1 MVPEPT
7 PAPVLPGFPGEAL
20 SVAPL
25 HSAMGVIP
33 AFRGACRSIRHQ
45 IQAVASRLN
54 PLPAMHPSPA
64 LDSMPESAKL
74 TRVETPPPAGTLVAP
89 GIPGGNS
96 PATPVFAGIVRDKF
110 PGNPSIGQHN
120 PDALCNHAHRQT
132 PDARHADSHPGDPA
146 IPPPAHCVG
155 DPATGSTED
164 PSSTVPFV
172 SGRGL
177 PSCTQHRLVCI
188 LRRAAVDPIALP
200 AAPQI
205 TFEPSA
211 EVSAVPTCGSPEAG
225 MIVPAVS
232 PPENAPNEL
241 GHRPRNR
248 PNFMRFGG
256 CSSLQTAVSHADWGG
271 VDQPNRRIHISNG
284 AGDDHCSNKSLPRH
298 AMDWR

>member
-1 MVPEPT
+1 MPPSL
-7 PAPVLPGFPGEAL
+7 APNPGGGLSTASVTRCAL
-20 SVAPL
+20 RSRF
-25 HSAMGVIP
+25 S
-33 AFRGACRSIRHQ
+33 FRTRFRQADACGNT
-45 IQAVASRLN
+45 A
-54 PLPAMHPSPA
+54 
-64 LDSMPESAKL
+64 
-74 TRVETPPPAGTLVAP
+74 PAGTLVAP

-132 PDARHADSHPGDPA
+132 PDARHTYSYPGASA

-200 AAPQI
+200 AA
-205 TFEPSA
+205 
-211 EVSAVPTCGSPEAG
+211 
-225 MIVPAVS
+225 
-232 PPENAPNEL
+232 
-241 GHRPRNR
+241 
-248 PNFMRFGG
+248 
-256 CSSLQTAVSHADWGG
+256 
-271 VDQPNRRIHISNG
+271 RR
-284 AGDDHCSNKSLPRH
+284 
-298 AMDWR
+298 